1 MHVGFPIGP
10 VGLLVDASMV
20 ANWKITIYIYKC
32 IYINICIYIY
42 IILYYMYIYIHICIF
57 IYIYVHIYIHSIYG
71 APK

>member
-42 IILYYMYIYIHICIF
+42 YIILYVYIYTYVF
-57 IYIYVHIYIHSIYG
+57 LYIYVHIYIHSIYG